1 MNQTSYVKAV
11 AKRLACSKARQAEF
25 VRDLESDIAAA
36 LSAGETWEQVE
47 ARMGDPRQVAQEFNE
62 DLSETEL
69 AAGKKRKRTKAIVIA
84 AVVVV
89 VVAAIIGGATWWA
102 TPHYVA
108 VGQESGHT
116 EQEVIQQAELV
127 VELFNEGDVE
137 GLVAI
142 SDETLG
148 PLMNEELIDTVHAA
162 LNGGD
167 WGEFKSFGNEYVGE
181 FTYMGKTSNPV
192 ELVALYEN
200 VTVSFTLAFNKDM
213 ELTGWNVR

>member
-36 LSAGETWEQVE
+36 LSSGETWEQVE

-84 AVVVV
+84 AAVVV

-102 TPHYVA
+102 SPKTAPA
-108 VGQESGHT
+108 GQSVGMT
-116 EQEVIQQAELV
+116 EQEIIAYAQEVAEVIGENDYDKLRPLIADAA
-127 VELFNEGDVE
+127 VESLNEQTMADAHALFGD
-137 GLVAI
+137 
-142 SDETLG
+142 
-148 PLMNEELIDTVHAA
+148 
-162 LNGGD
+162 D
-167 WGEFKSFGNEYVGE
+167 WGAFKSFGNAYATEISQ
-181 FTYMGKTSNPV
+181 MGITGNAV
-192 ELVALYEN
+192 TLVALYEN
-200 VTVSFTLAFNKDM
+200 ATITYTFSFDEDM
-213 ELTGWNVR
+213 KIVGLNMR